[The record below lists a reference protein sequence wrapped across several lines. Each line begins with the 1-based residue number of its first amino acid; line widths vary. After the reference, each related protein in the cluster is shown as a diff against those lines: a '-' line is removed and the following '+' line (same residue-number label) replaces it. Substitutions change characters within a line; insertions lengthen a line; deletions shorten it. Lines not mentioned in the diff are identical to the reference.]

1 MLYLDQVTYTQ
12 ALRWPDELRAEPGER
27 SAPVLIRAG
36 AAAPSVIRAACKLG
50 DLRIGVTLL
59 IRVDVG
65 GTVRVAELTI
75 HAQET
80 PTTAAITSR
89 ALRSI
94 KLDALAREAV
104 RLLESP
110 VVMREDVAPGAFQL
124 PGDDPKTFWI
134 PGGGRVPGR
143 PRTPRG
149 QAEEAARI
157 YSEAVEAGNRAP
169 TKAVAA
175 QLGYSRSQA
184 SRMIRTARDLGL
196 LTARAINEDP
206 RTQQVP

>member
-1 MLYLDQVTYTQ
+1 MYHTRVTYTQ
-12 ALRWPDELRAEPGER
+12 AIRWPDELCAESGER

-36 AAAPSVIRAACKLG
+36 IAAPSVIRAACKLG
-50 DLRIGVTLL
+50 DLQIGITLI

-65 GTVRVAELTI
+65 GNVRVAELTI

-80 PTTAAITSR
+80 PATAAITSR

-104 RLLESP
+104 RRLEGP
-110 VVMREDVAPGAFQL
+110 VIMREDVAPGAFQR

-143 PRTPRG
+143 RRTPRE
-149 QAEEAARI
+149 QAEEAAQI
-157 YSEAVEAGNRAP
+157 YSEAVGSGNRAP

-196 LTARAINEDP
+196 LDT
-206 RTQQVP
+206 TTVPPAGVS